1 MRLLRKPR
9 LYEDYGNALINHGD
23 GIEMA
28 ETEAKNIAEKGIT
41 IIIKISGYISALF
54 LFFLMT
60 LIFLDVFLRYF
71 FNRPLLGGTE
81 LVEFLM
87 ALTISL
93 SFGYGQLLK
102 RHVNVEIFYQKL
114 KGRIK
119 AAMDIII
126 YLLCFGIY
134 FFIAHSAILQA
145 DYLKGAKMTSQVLLI
160 PVWPFRVVL
169 AVGAF
174 VYCLALIKDIIASAK
189 ILSRPRKIS
198 GSCTSTGD

>member
-1 MRLLRKPR
+1 
-9 LYEDYGNALINHGD
+9 
-23 GIEMA
+23 MA
-28 ETEAKNIAEKGIT
+28 ETENKTKKENIVEKSMT
-41 IIIKISGYISALF
+41 VIIKISGYISALF
-54 LFFLMT
+54 LFFLMA
-60 LIFLDVFLRYF
+60 LIFIDVFLRYF

-114 KGRIK
+114 KSRIR
-119 AAMDIII
+119 AAVDIII

-134 FFIAHSAILQA
+134 FLIAYSAVLQA
-145 DYLKGAKMTSQVLLI
+145 DYLKDAKMTSQVLLI
-160 PVWPFRVVL
+160 PVWPFRAVL

-174 VYCLALIKDIIASAK
+174 VYCLALIKDIIASVK
-189 ILSRPRKIS
+189 ILCCPCKMS
-198 GSCTSTGD
+198 GSCADTGD